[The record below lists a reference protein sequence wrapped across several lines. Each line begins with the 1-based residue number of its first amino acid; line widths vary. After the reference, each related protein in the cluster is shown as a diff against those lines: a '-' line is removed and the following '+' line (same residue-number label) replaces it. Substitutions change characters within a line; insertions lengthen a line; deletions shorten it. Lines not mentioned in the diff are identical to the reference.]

1 LITPSRRRSHL
12 ERHRSIGRRSRV
24 AVAVVAALPLAGC
37 SAPTPGQS
45 ASSSPETSASSPTSA
60 GARPLALGAEGPVES
75 IPWAQVGPGWKLVT
89 WSPAANRAPGSPQ
102 TPGAPSYET
111 VPTALYLVNPAGGRY
126 AITTF
131 PPYASPE
138 LVDWSGDGG
147 RALFSNGGAG
157 AAATTVIEVDLHSG
171 AQTKIPLVDANFIR
185 YTRPEG
191 KALLLTKYKM
201 NEPSMLERVD
211 LAGKPQLTY
220 PSKLPEN
227 WGTYLSTP
235 DGTTLVFSSETGLIL
250 MGNAGKASTTLPVA
264 GQTECA
270 PVRWWDGVAGNTVLA
285 ACGISDSRLW
295 AVPIDG
301 SAPTALTAPNNE
313 ETSSDLGE
321 SNAWQLPAGTFVQAR
336 AGCGAGFLA
345 KLNADGTTTKVTVPD
360 LDPHHST
367 YVIGVNG
374 GNLDLVGMT
383 AGCGASQS
391 LVEYDPTAGTT
402 TVLLGPPLDGGAVID
417 ALPYPG
423 QD

>member
-1 LITPSRRRSHL
+1 MTASPHRSHL
-12 ERHRSIGRRSRV
+12 ERHPSIASRV
-24 AVAVVAALPLAGC
+24 ALAVVAALLLAGC

-45 ASSSPETSASSPTSA
+45 ASSSPETSTPSTTSA

-75 IPWAQVGPGWKLVT
+75 IPWAQVGPGWKLAT
-89 WSPAANRAPGSPQ
+89 WRPAAEPAPGPPPP
-102 TPGAPSYET
+102 TDAPNYET
-111 VPTALYLVNPAGGRY
+111 DPTTLYLVNPTGGRY

-131 PPYASPE
+131 PPNASPE
-138 LVDWSGDGG
+138 LVDWSGDGD
-147 RALFSNGGAG
+147 RALFSNGGGG
-157 AAATTVIEVDLHSG
+157 APATTVIEVDLHSG
-171 AQTKIPLVDANFIR
+171 TQATIPVVDANFIR

-191 KALLLTKYKM
+191 KALLLTKVKM
-201 NEPSMLERVD
+201 NAPSVLERVD
-211 LAGKPQLTY
+211 LTGKPQLTY
-220 PSKLPEN
+220 PLRLPDN

-235 DGTTLVFSSETGLIL
+235 DGTKLVFSSETGLIL
-250 MGNAGKASTTLPVA
+250 MDNAGKASTTLPVA

-301 SAPTALTAPNNE
+301 SAPTALTAPNDGQE
-313 ETSSDLGE
+313 DSDFGYA
-321 SNAWQLPAGTFVQAR
+321 NAWQVPAGTFVQAR

-345 KLNADGTTTKVTVPD
+345 KLNADGTTTKVAVPD
-360 LDPHHST
+360 LDPQRSN
-367 YVIGVNG
+367 YVVGVDG

-383 AGCGASQS
+383 AGCGDSQS
-391 LVEYDPTAGTT
+391 LVDYDPSAGTT
-402 TVLLGPPLDGGAVID
+402 TVLLGPPLNGGAVID